1 MTTYTVT
8 VVGVGLQGTAAV
20 YDLAAQPDIARIW
33 AVDVRDDALRALQAR
48 VPSPKVQP
56 LLASA
61 EDEAALRPALQSSQ
75 GLLAL
80 TPPAQRAA
88 LARWAVAYGLHYVDA
103 SYPIPEIFALAEAAA
118 ARQVALVPEVG
129 LDPGLD
135 LLLSQRLL
143 VGLDAVHTW
152 HVYGAGIPAPEAAQP
167 PLRYKISWTWE
178 GVLRAYRRPARL
190 VQHGQVIEVPG
201 DALFAPG
208 TCTSVTVPELGPL
221 DAYPNGDVLPYLHDA
236 GLLNQVT
243 HAGRFSLRWPGHCAL
258 WYPWVQAGLL
268 REEPVLL
275 DGHAV
280 EPWRCLARL
289 LEPQLHYGPHERDL
303 ALVRVEV
310 YGWRD
315 RRPVRRIAQ
324 VLDYRDLRT
333 GLFAMQRTVG
343 FTAAIVLAALV
354 RGQIR
359 GRGLLRPLRDVPAA
373 VVLTALAQRGIR
385 VHEVEMPW
393 EPGEAS

>member
-1 MTTYTVT
+1 MTSYTVT

-33 AVDVRDDALRALQAR
+33 AVDVREDALRALQAR

-103 SYPIPEIFALAEAAA
+103 SYPIPELFTLAEDAAA
-118 ARQVALVPEVG
+118 QGIALVPEMG

-143 VGLDAVHTW
+143 AGLDAVHTW
-152 HVYGAGIPAPEAAQP
+152 RVYGAGIPAPEAAHP

-190 VQHGQVIEVPG
+190 VQHGQVVEVPG

-208 TCTSVTVPELGPL
+208 TCTQVTVPELGPL
-221 DAYPNGDVLPYLHDA
+221 DAYPNGDVLPYLDDA
-236 GLLNQVT
+236 GLRGRVT
-243 HAGRFSLRWPGHCAL
+243 DAGRFSLRWPGHCAL
-258 WYPWVQAGLL
+258 WYAWVQAGLL

-289 LEPQLHYGPHERDL
+289 LEPQLHYGPQERDL

-315 RRPVRRIAQ
+315 GRPVHRAAH

-343 FTAAIVLAALV
+343 FTAAVVLAALV

-359 GRGLLRPLRDVPAA
+359 GRGLLRPLRDLPASE
-373 VVLTALAQRGIR
+373 VLAALAQRGIR
-385 VHEVEMPW
+385 VHEVETPW
-393 EPGEAS
+393 DPAGAT